1 MRRDADGVIEIGA
14 PEALP
19 APARAVIAVLAP
31 LVTPE
36 RLARIE
42 SIVLRRT
49 RSLVPVLED
58 LADPHNG
65 AAVMRSA
72 DAFGCHEVHVIEDR
86 NRFAVSHHVTR
97 GTHRWLEL
105 VRHESSA
112 ACCAALRA
120 RGYEVLVAAMD
131 GELAPEDLA
140 RLPKV
145 AIVFGNEHKGASA
158 AMRAGATGSYR
169 IPMVGMVESL
179 NVSVASAITLYVG
192 ARGRQGDLDE
202 AERDL
207 IRARLLLSQ
216 VRDAERIVRERA
228 G

>member
-1 MRRDADGVIEIGA
+1 MRRDADGVEELGA
-14 PEALP
+14 PAPLG
-19 APARAVIAVLAP
+19 APARAIVEVLAP

-42 SIVLRRT
+42 SIVVRRT

-72 DAFGCHEVHVIEDR
+72 DAFGCHEVHVVEAKH
-86 NRFAVSHHVTR
+86 RFAVSHPVTR

-105 VRHESSA
+105 VRHPSSE
-112 ACCAALRA
+112 ACCASLRA
-120 RGYEVLVAAMD
+120 RGYQVLVAAMD
-131 GELAPEDLA
+131 GTLSPEDLA
-140 RLPKV
+140 GIPKV
-145 AIVFGNEHKGASA
+145 AIVFGNEHKGASQ

-202 AERDL
+202 AERDI
-207 IRARLLLSQ
+207 IRARLLLTQ
-216 VRDAERIVRERA
+216 VRDAERIVRERIA
-228 G
+228 